1 MADLFRSVENENHE
15 ILRAIED
22 RPVLEDDRGAIEREA
37 RYLKSSTICAVPLR
51 IALDLDGVLADMEGR
66 VARETERLLAQQAA
80 RSHRHR
86 LAAGT
91 PRSQVHSGRPNRLWR
106 HLRKVE
112 DFWEQLEEVEPG
124 ALARLAEVATKQR
137 WETIFLTSRPDSAGA
152 TVQTQTQRWLQSRGF
167 PLPSV
172 YVVQGSRGR
181 IAAALDL
188 DVVVDDNPANCLE
201 VVVDSRASAVLVWR
215 HQTRPPA
222 ATERYRIDVVGSVAE
237 CLDRLAKFNGRAPKA
252 GMIDRVRRFLTPK
265 TGARNPSS
273 Q

>member
-1 MADLFRSVENENHE
+1 MKE
-15 ILRAIED
+15 
-22 RPVLEDDRGAIEREA
+22 RPV
-37 RYLKSSTICAVPLR
+37 LKSSTIYEVPLR

-66 VARETERLLAQQAA
+66 LARDAERLFPQEAGKG
-80 RSHRHR
+80 HRNR
-86 LAAGT
+86 PADGT
-91 PRSQVHSGRPNRLWR
+91 PRVQDHSGEPDRLWR
-106 HLRKVE
+106 HLQKVE

-124 ALARLAEVATKQR
+124 ALARLAAVARAQR
-137 WETIFLTSRPDSAGA
+137 WEIIFLTSRPDSAGA

-188 DVVVDDNPANCLE
+188 DVVVDDNPANCID
-201 VVVDSRASAVLVWR
+201 VVADSRASAVLVWR
-215 HQTRPPA
+215 HKTRPPA
-222 ATERYRIDVVGSVAE
+222 ATERYRIDVVESVAQ
-237 CLDRLAKFNGRAPKA
+237 CLDILTDFDSRVPKA

-265 TGARNPSS
+265 TACRDPKS